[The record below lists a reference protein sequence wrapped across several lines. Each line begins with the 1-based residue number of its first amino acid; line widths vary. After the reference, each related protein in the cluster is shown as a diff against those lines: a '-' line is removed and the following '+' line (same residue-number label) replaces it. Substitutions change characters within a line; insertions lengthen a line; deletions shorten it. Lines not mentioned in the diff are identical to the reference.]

1 MHRALPWPGTWG
13 SSGSCGPAT
22 WGSPEETRAAFLGR
36 RAFVYEAQIHVLA
49 KLDAADP
56 GAGYAA
62 AAFGVAE
69 AGKARALQETME
81 EGRMDLDAGI
91 SPELTGERDRTERLI
106 KTVQNRLRR
115 GDAEPDSTKALDRRL
130 GNLEK
135 TLASLQE
142 RIRLENPRLS
152 TLDAG
157 EPLSLDALRRA
168 LLDRDDT
175 RLLEYALGDSASYLW
190 VVSRKDLALFRLP
203 PRDAIEAVA
212 RMR

>member
-1 MHRALPWPGTWG
+1 
-13 SSGSCGPAT
+13 
-22 WGSPEETRAAFLGR
+22 
-36 RAFVYEAQIHVLA
+36 VYEAQIHVLA

-157 EPLSLDALRRA
+157 NPCPWTPCGAPFSTGTIRGFWS
-168 LLDRDDT
+168 T
-175 RLLEYALGDSASYLW
+175 RWGTRPRTCGSCPGRTWPCSASLRAMP
-190 VVSRKDLALFRLP
+190 SRP
-203 PRDAIEAVA
+203 SPG
-212 RMR
+212 